1 MTALL
6 SFGEVLVDLL
16 PIDTGGTQHQ
26 PIAGGAPANVAVG
39 FAKLGGRSL
48 FAGGI
53 STDEYGVMLQEALA
67 QYRVATDYLV
77 PFDGAPTATVLVSLD
92 SAGERSFSFNR
103 NGTADMLF
111 RSQHFDMIDWELI
124 DIFHFCSNSMTDDE
138 SFAATF
144 YGVQLAY
151 CKSKLVSFDVNLR
164 PSLWSDT
171 KLMAMRVERC
181 YRYTHLLKLSRDEA
195 LYLADNRGVSLEEY
209 WQYCIELGVE
219 CILVTNG
226 DKEVQ
231 CVTSHTQF
239 IVAVPTIEVT
249 DTTAAGDSFVAGFLY
264 AIAKDIEFDLA
275 HLSIRQRLESSDC
288 LRIAIDFAARC
299 GALTCSQKGAFPS
312 LPHLE
317 LVAQLN

>member
-6 SFGEVLVDLL
+6 CFGEVLVDLL
-16 PIDTGGTQHQ
+16 PIDALGTQHQ

-39 FAKLGGRSL
+39 FAKLGGKSL

-53 STDEYGVMLQEALA
+53 STDDYGVMLQEALA
-67 QYRVATDYLV
+67 QYRVDTDYLV
-77 PFDGAPTATVLVSLD
+77 SFDCAPTATVLVSLD
-92 SAGERSFSFNR
+92 SGGERSFSFNR

-111 RSQHFDMIDWELI
+111 RSNHFDIIDWQQV
-124 DIFHFCSNSMTDDE
+124 DIFHFCSNSMTDDQ

-144 YGVQLAY
+144 YGVHLAY
-151 CKSKLVSFDVNLR
+151 SKSKLVSFDVNLR
-164 PSLWSDT
+164 PSLWSDI
-171 KLMAMRVERC
+171 KQMATRVERC
-181 YRYTHLLKLSRDEA
+181 YHYTHLLKLSRDEA
-195 LYLADNRGVSLEEY
+195 LYLADIHGISLEEY

-226 DKEVQ
+226 DKEVL

-239 IVAVPTIEVT
+239 TVAVPTVDVV
-249 DTTAAGDSFVAGFLY
+249 DTTAAGDSFIAGFLY
-264 AIAKDIEFDLA
+264 AIAKEIEFDLA
-275 HLSIRQRLESSDC
+275 YLSIKQRFESRDF
-288 LRIAIDFAARC
+288 LRSGIDFAARC

-317 LVAQLN
+317 LVAKFD

>member
-16 PIDTGGTQHQ
+16 PIDARGSQHQ

-67 QYRVATDYLV
+67 QYCVATDYLI

-111 RSQHFDMIDWELI
+111 RSEHFDMVDWDQI

-138 SFAATF
+138 SVAATF
-144 YGVQLAY
+144 YGIQLAY

-209 WQYCIELGVE
+209 WHYCIELGVE

-239 IVAVPTIEVT
+239 TVAVPTIEVT

-264 AIAKDIEFDLA
+264 AIAKDIKFDLA

-288 LRIAIDFAARC
+288 LRSAIDFAARC

-317 LVAQLN
+317 LVAQL